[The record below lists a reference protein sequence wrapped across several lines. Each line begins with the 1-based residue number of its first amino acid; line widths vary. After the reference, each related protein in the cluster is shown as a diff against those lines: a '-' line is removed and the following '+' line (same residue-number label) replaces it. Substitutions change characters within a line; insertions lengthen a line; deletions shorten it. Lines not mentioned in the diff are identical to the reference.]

1 MKKTQVNEN
10 KQKLVRYLYPT
21 KEIRGLMCN
30 DIYQDLLEIIPIEK
44 CISEDNL
51 NSIMRAKNLEFVRGA
66 IKGFLLG
73 NSEYQKVLF
82 EYYKHTNLDWIVR
95 DILIGFVL
103 YITTLSDEFNNI
115 DILSNEQSIIYG
127 EVFILDLI
135 S

>member
-10 KQKLVRYLYPT
+10 KQQLVRYLYPT

>member
-1 MKKTQVNEN
+1 MKNTQVNEN
-10 KQKLVRYLYPT
+10 KQQLVRYLYPT